1 MTQLAPPET
10 AIQIIEQASGDLLEG
25 IVTTPEKTIGS
36 IAYEITL
43 NIPPMASLI
52 DVPAS
57 FIEGLKDCAEGRTVD
72 MDVAMFQLHPDRAI

>member
-1 MTQLAPPET
+1 MTQLAPPEP
-10 AIQIIEQASGDLLEG
+10 AIQIIEQTTGDLLEG
-25 IVTTPEKTIGS
+25 IAAKPEKTIGS
-36 IAYEITL
+36 VVYEITL

-52 DVPAS
+52 DVPVS